1 MDVIGLAL
9 SGTTLQAKVSETNA
23 WAIEN
28 AINISVDTT
37 STVAQKEA
45 AIKTAKEGASSSAA
59 EYIQKA
65 IDYGIIFEQ
74 TPTTD
79 TINKDKAEADKK
91 QALKDADLAQYGDW
105 VEIAKSRVEVT
116 LDHRGQMVV
125 KDKKNSDTPM
135 QLSLEERHAYATP
148 ELENPP
154 ASTISK
160 PRSALSFMANDAIK
174 IQDPSID
181 FFQDLDSIIASVR
194 RGEFQ
199 LSADNENPR
208 SLGMNYA
215 IDQITHILDHVTKEH
230 TTIGAY
236 SNALSDASDRAEFLS
251 LNVKTVRS
259 QIIDVD
265 IAEAYLQFNQ
275 ISTSYQA
282 MLSTIS
288 KINSMSLLNYM

>member
-28 AINISVDTT
+28 AINISIDTT

-45 AIKTAKEGASSSAA
+45 AIKTAKEGVGSRAGA
-59 EYIQKA
+59 YIQKA
-65 IDYGIIFEQ
+65 IDYGILEKKATNAI
-74 TPTTD
+74 D
-79 TINKDKAEADKK
+79 KDQATADKK
-91 QALKDADLAQYGDW
+91 QALIDADLGQYGDW
-105 VEIAKSRVEVT
+105 IESAKSRVEVT
-116 LDHRGQMVV
+116 LDNRGQMVV

-154 ASTISK
+154 ASTITQ

-181 FFQDLDSIIASVR
+181 FFQDLDSIIKSVR